1 MRWERREPDLSPLRT
16 TAALHWQQQPI
27 DDQMVSVGHSSRGS
41 SPSWPGQESCEEA
54 EASLPP
60 PPTSANLIFHFCRA
74 RQTAHQVRG
83 LEINTTTDHTTL
95 TKERILPKTILEILF
110 VTFAVSETRTGRL
123 SSANTA
129 ALYTP
134 IHLRFVKAKHLFL
147 PAVACENKQELVLL
161 ITVRYRKKNLGNS
174 LGKPKVNYNSGRIT
188 ARSGRSF
195 ILHWLR
201 RAGAPRMHFL
211 IRRKKKKIIINNS
224 WNVLTSTQQD
234 SWQAHLLHSPTLRAH
249 VPQHNPE
256 VRTRLTW
263 LTKALP
269 TYVAK
274 QAAGQAAW
282 TCPSPWISRWQ
293 LNPGSLELP
302 RHHHRRLLEASLPN
316 SAESE

>member
-1 MRWERREPDLSPLRT
+1 MGPCCLPSCVGIYTSKEQAQNRQSERGLKPCTCCEVGEARAWPVTVTNYSSSPLAA
-16 TAALHWQQQPI
+16 TADRRPNGI
-27 DDQMVSVGHSSRGS
+27 GHSSRGS

-60 PPTSANLIFHFCRA
+60 PPTSANLIFHFFRA

-83 LEINTTTDHTTL
+83 LGINTTTDHTML
-95 TKERILPKTILEILF
+95 SKERILPKTILEILF

-188 ARSGRSF
+188 ARSGHSF

-201 RAGAPRMHFL
+201 RADAPRMHFL
-211 IRRKKKKIIINNS
+211 LRRKK
-224 WNVLTSTQQD
+224 
-234 SWQAHLLHSPTLRAH
+234 
-249 VPQHNPE
+249 
-256 VRTRLTW
+256 
-263 LTKALP
+263 
-269 TYVAK
+269 
-274 QAAGQAAW
+274 
-282 TCPSPWISRWQ
+282 
-293 LNPGSLELP
+293 
-302 RHHHRRLLEASLPN
+302 
-316 SAESE
+316 ESYN